1 MIGASER
8 RHEVRGQ
15 RRCGATAGHEG
26 TLAVLADLLHQSIL
40 ETCPS
45 DHRSREKV
53 PETSLAFASVAGDER
68 SPFHLEIPM
77 NECG

>member
-26 TLAVLADLLHQSIL
+26 TLAVVHQSTL
-40 ETCPS
+40 EMCPS
-45 DHRSREKV
+45 DRRSREKV
-53 PETSLAFASVAGDER
+53 LETSFAFASVAEDGR
-68 SPFHLEIPM
+68 SPFHLETPT